1 MQKKDISATAA
12 AVSQTL
18 ITLITRSRLEKD
30 KRRKSKERETRA
42 QGIGL
47 VLLVL
52 VLLASFIIVN
62 IIQRLLLL
70 LPLTSEVKLAATADT
85 VPNHPTMKGNR
96 L

>member
-1 MQKKDISATAA
+1 MQEKDISATAA

-47 VLLVL
+47 VLL
-52 VLLASFIIVN
+52 ASFIIVN

-70 LPLTSEVKLAATADT
+70 LPQTSEVKLAATADT